1 MNDTFQAVIAYRM
14 NKAEERMKLL
24 EEVVRQASKDV
35 AQIMQDMKDWKVST
49 VIGEVVR
56 TEAPDPIDISL
67 MNTATVRKTDVV
79 KQRWSE
85 WKRLTLEG
93 KTPCQIARI
102 FKCHHTAVTNA
113 MKRNFEPAWLQK
125 GKRT

>member
-1 MNDTFQAVIAYRM
+1 MKDTFKAIIAYRM
-14 NKAEERMKLL
+14 NKVEERIGLL
-24 EEVVRQASKDV
+24 EEVTRQLSKDM
-35 AQIMQDMKDWKVST
+35 AQISQDMKDWRVDT
-49 VIGEVVR
+49 CVGEIVR
-56 TEAPDPIDISL
+56 TEAPDPIDL
-67 MNTATVRKTDVV
+67 RMLDTATVRKTDVV
-79 KQRWSE
+79 KQRWAQ

-102 FKCHHTAVTNA
+102 YKCHHTAVSNA

>member
-1 MNDTFQAVIAYRM
+1 MSDTFQAVIAYRM

-24 EEVVRQASKDV
+24 EEVVRQVSKDV

-67 MNTATVRKTDVV
+67 MNTATVRKTSVV